1 MTKREIYVAFD
12 GVEFDD
18 YFKCEEYERRIVT
31 TKYGNT
37 LFVYDEDEE
46 RIDNLNEY
54 KLYNYSTYIQ
64 CYDQKAFD
72 YINDIMARYNRPL
85 TSTVE
90 VKSFPITIFYNEFTE
105 EYEDLNGYVEKL
117 QKELD
122 KHKKYLV

>member
-18 YFKCEEYERRIVT
+18 YFKCEEYERRIVA

-64 CYDQKAFD
+64 CYNQKAFD

>member
-1 MTKREIYVAFD
+1 MRKKEIYVALD

-18 YFKCEEYERRIVT
+18 YSKCEKYKRRIAAVQ
-31 TKYGNT
+31 YGNT
-37 LFVYDEDEE
+37 LFVYDEDGE
-46 RIDNLNEY
+46 RIDNLNDY

-72 YINDIMARYNRPL
+72 YINDIMAKYNRSL
-85 TSTVE
+85 TDTVE

-105 EYEDLNGYVEKL
+105 EYEDLNEYIEKL

>member
-1 MTKREIYVAFD
+1 MTEKTIYIAFD

-18 YFKCEEYERRIVT
+18 YSKCEEYERRMAAVQ
-31 TKYGNT
+31 YGNT
-37 LFVYDEDEE
+37 LFVYDEDGE

-54 KLYNYSTYIQ
+54 KLYNCSTYIQ
-64 CYDQKAFD
+64 CYDKKAFD
-72 YINDIMARYNRPL
+72 YINDIMAGYNRPL
-85 TSTVE
+85 TYTVE

-105 EYEDLNGYVEKL
+105 KYEDLNEYVEKL

>member
-18 YFKCEEYERRIVT
+18 YFKCEEYERRMMANQ
-31 TKYGNT
+31 YGNT
-37 LFVYDEDEE
+37 LFVYDEDGEI
-46 RIDNLNEY
+46 IDNLDDY

-64 CYDQKAFD
+64 CYDQKAFN
-72 YINDIMARYNRPL
+72 YINDIMTGYNHPL
-85 TSTVE
+85 TDTVE

-105 EYEDLNGYVEKL
+105 EYEDLNEYVEKL

-122 KHKKYLV
+122 ERKKYLI

>member
-1 MTKREIYVAFD
+1 MTKKEIYIAFD

-18 YFKCEEYERRIVT
+18 YSKCEEYERQIAT
-31 TKYGNT
+31 IQYGNT
-37 LFVYDEDEE
+37 LFVYDEDGE
-46 RIDNLNEY
+46 RIDNLNDY
-54 KLYNYSTYIQ
+54 KLYNYSIYIQ

-72 YINDIMARYNRPL
+72 YINDIMAGYNRPL
-85 TSTVE
+85 TDTVK

-105 EYEDLNGYVEKL
+105 EYEDLNEYIEKL